1 MLSIIFIVA
10 LVWGAVKM
18 LIWGIKAAWGIA
30 RVLAVIVLLPLFI
43 IGLAWIGLFYM
54 AIAVLIIAGIVTLL
68 EGSEHMNDSY

>member
-10 LVWGAVKM
+10 LVWVAVKM

-43 IGLAWIGLFYM
+43 MGLAWIGLFYM
-54 AIAVLIIAGIVTLL
+54 AIAVLIIAGIVAFV
-68 EGSEHMNDSY
+68 GCMAAA

>member
-10 LVWGAVKM
+10 LVWVVVKM

-54 AIAVLIIAGIVTLL
+54 AIAVLIIAGIVALIGGVA
-68 EGSEHMNDSY
+68 EA

>member
-10 LVWGAVKM
+10 LVWVAAKM

-30 RVLAVIVLLPLFI
+30 KVLAVIVLLPLFI

-54 AIAVLIIAGIVTLL
+54 AIAVLIIAGIVAFV
-68 EGSEHMNDSY
+68 GCMAAA

>member
-10 LVWGAVKM
+10 LVWVAVKM

-30 RVLAVIVLLPLFI
+30 EVLAVIVLLPLFI

-54 AIAVLIIAGIVTLL
+54 AIAVLIIAGIVALIGGVA
-68 EGSEHMNDSY
+68 EA